1 MCLAGESGGA
11 AEGREGSLRQPLDLL
26 DPCSR
31 CTAEQMEPLRP
42 LPPGLCRIPQTLFS
56 PFFRPPPAL

>member
-1 MCLAGESGGA
+1 MYLAGESGGA
-11 AEGREGSLRQPLDLL
+11 AEGREGSLRHPLDLL
-26 DPCSR
+26 HPCSR

-42 LPPGLCRIPQTLFS
+42 LPPGLCRIPQTLFF